1 MKGYMHLI
9 IAIILEVFGT
19 TMMKLSNGFSN
30 LLPTISFIIGFGF
43 AFYFL
48 SLSLK
53 TISLSL
59 AYAIWSG
66 VGTALTAL
74 IGIVLWEEPFSY
86 LTGLGLVAIIG
97 GVILLNI
104 APKQENV
111 SQSAS

>member
-1 MKGYMHLI
+1 MNPFILLM
-9 IAIILEVFGT
+9 IAIVSEVFGS
-19 TMMKLSNGFSN
+19 TMLKVSHGFKRLFPS
-30 LLPTISFIIGFGF
+30 LGVVLGMGM
-43 AFYFL
+43 AFYLL
-48 SLSLK
+48 SITLTKIPLS
-53 TISLSL
+53 T